1 MNQEP
6 VVGSCFCGTK
16 RLEYVMLL
24 PFDQS
29 VGREPGQNNT
39 KDPARQSE
47 GPGVWTTPRSTE
59 GPMRVLFVYP
69 EFPDTFWSFKHA
81 LPFQGKRSAY
91 PPLGMLTVSA
101 MLPAGWQRRAVDMNV
116 RPLRDSDL
124 DWADIVFF
132 SGMIVQGPSM
142 RVAIERAKQR
152 GLPTVVG
159 GPIASTQDA
168 NIAGADHVVEGE
180 AEELIPQ
187 LVADLQ
193 RGEARAHY
201 KAVRLPDLSR
211 VPLPHLHLTGLRRYS
226 SMAVQYSR
234 GCPFTCEFCDIIEIY
249 GRRPRTKS
257 PEQVCAE
264 FDQIYRLGW
273 RGPVFLVDDNFIG
286 NKKNVKVLLPELVRW
301 MRDHRFPFSL
311 FTEASLNLA
320 EDEELLRQMRQAH
333 FTRVFLGIETPV
345 EASLRETTKF
355 QNLRRGLLDSVKLI
369 QSWGIEVMAGFIV
382 GFDSDPRDVFDRQI
396 QFIRDAAIPISMV
409 GLLSALPNTQLWR
422 RLKAEGRLL
431 KESLGSNTLLDM
443 NFMPKMNV
451 DDLLAGYKRIL
462 ETIYS
467 PREYFDRA
475 LAFLSQLGGAAR
487 APIAASDMMA
497 VARSLWRQGLF
508 SNYRRE
514 YWKFILEAASRHRQ
528 HLDKAL
534 TLAIMGHH
542 FFELTAATGTATA
555 S

>member
-1 MNQEP
+1 MK
-6 VVGSCFCGTK
+6 V
-16 RLEYVMLL
+16 LL
-24 PFDQS
+24 
-29 VGREPGQNNT
+29 
-39 KDPARQSE
+39 
-47 GPGVWTTPRSTE
+47 
-59 GPMRVLFVYP
+59 VYP

-101 MLPAGWQRRAVDMNV
+101 MLPPSWQRRVVDMNV
-116 RPLRDSDL
+116 RPLKDTDL
-124 DWADIVFF
+124 DWADVVFF

-142 RVAIERAKQR
+142 RTAIERAKQR

-159 GPIASTQDA
+159 GPIASTQDP

-187 LVADLQ
+187 LAADLE
-193 RGEARAHY
+193 RGEARSHY
-201 KAVRLPDLSR
+201 KATRLPELGQ
-211 VPLPHLHLTGLRRYS
+211 VPLPHLHLASLRRYS
-226 SMAVQYSR
+226 AMAVQYSR

-257 PEQVCAE
+257 PEQICGE
-264 FDQIYRLGW
+264 LDQIYGLGW

-286 NKKNVKVLLPELVRW
+286 NKKNVKVLLPQLVEW
-301 MRDHRFPFSL
+301 MRDHRFPFRL

-320 EDEELLRQMRQAH
+320 EDEELLRQMREAH

-355 QNLRRGLLDSVKLI
+355 QNLRRGLLESVRLI
-369 QSWGIEVMAGFIV
+369 QSYGIEVMAGFIV
-382 GFDSDPRDVFDRQI
+382 GFDSDPADVFDRQI
-396 QFIRDAAIPISMV
+396 QFIREAAIPISMV

-431 KESLGSNTLLDM
+431 KDSLGSNTLLDM
-443 NFMPKMNV
+443 NFIPKMNV
-451 DDLLAGYKRIL
+451 DALLAGYKRIL

-467 PREYFDRA
+467 PHEYFDRA
-475 LAFLSQLGGAAR
+475 QAFLSQLGTSSRG
-487 APIAASDMMA
+487 PIVFSDMMA
-497 VARSLWRQGLF
+497 VARSLWRQGFL
-508 SNYRRE
+508 SNYRGE
-514 YWKFILEAASRHRQ
+514 YWKFILEAARRHRQ
-528 HLDKAL
+528 HLDKAI

-542 FFELTAATGTATA
+542 FFELTAATSAGNAL
-555 S
+555 